1 MRHRKSGR
9 RFDMPTSQRMAM
21 FRNIAT
27 AVLANGSVE
36 TTEARAKEAR
46 RFVDRMVTL
55 GKRGTLHARRQ
66 ALAFLYDKHVVEE
79 LFGAIAER
87 YEDRP
92 GGYTR
97 VIKLGQRKGDAS
109 YMARIELV

>member
-1 MRHRKSGR
+1 MRHRKMGR

-55 GKRGTLHARRQ
+55 GKRGTLH
-66 ALAFLYDKHVVEE
+66 
-79 LFGAIAER
+79 
-87 YEDRP
+87 DRP
-92 GGYTR
+92 FERRRCGCGVCALFRRGFSKRGHRQT
-97 VIKLGQRKGDAS
+97 VDT
-109 YMARIELV
+109 